1 MLVTFLAVTDG
12 PRSPIVGLAA
22 LAILAVAYSA
32 VRGLSLRTEFTA
44 EAGVFR
50 CATAGLWPRSSTEVA
65 LTDVDGFEGRAPE
78 HSKDVAHVV
87 LRLRNR
93 EEIRLTTVVA
103 DASILSATELA
114 RAIATAL
121 DALVDDARRRTRGYR
136 VATNAPGEVSRAA
149 GGADVLASDDAAESS
164 PPARETRR

>member
-22 LAILAVAYSA
+22 LAIIAVAYAA

-50 CATAGLWPRSSTEVA
+50 CAIAGLWPRSSTEVA

-103 DASILSATELA
+103 DASILSATDLA
-114 RAIATAL
+114 RAIAAAL

-136 VATNAPGEVSRAA
+136 VATNAPGEISPVA
-149 GGADVLASDDAAESS
+149 GGAAGPDPDDAAESG
-164 PPARETRR
+164 PHVHEARR